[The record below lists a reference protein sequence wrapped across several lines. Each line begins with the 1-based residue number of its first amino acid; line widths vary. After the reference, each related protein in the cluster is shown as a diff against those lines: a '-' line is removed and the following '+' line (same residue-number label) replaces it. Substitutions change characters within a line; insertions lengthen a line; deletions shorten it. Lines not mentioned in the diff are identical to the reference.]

1 MQEFMVSLDVETPPL
16 SATQFM
22 DCFGVEA
29 KHFKVKKTQG
39 KFLWRM
45 ESKLRAK
52 AALKSHIK
60 SIFKRTP
67 LRNLPGPVERPRY
80 APFLNVGVMYDSY
93 TCTVAL
99 PSDLIK
105 LMTRHG
111 VGIQLCCYPTDF
123 EGK

>member
-1 MQEFMVSLDVETPPL
+1 MVSLDVETARK
-16 SATQFM
+16 SARQFT

-39 KFLWRM
+39 KLLWRM
-45 ESKLRAK
+45 ESTLGAK

-60 SIFKRTP
+60 SIFKRIP
-67 LRNLPGPVERPRY
+67 FMNLPGSVKRSRK

-93 TCTVAL
+93 TCTVDL
-99 PSDLIK
+99 PTESIK

>member
-1 MQEFMVSLDVETPPL
+1 MKEFMVSLDVETARL
-16 SATQFM
+16 SARQFT
-22 DCFGVEA
+22 DGFGVEA

-39 KFLWRM
+39 KLLWRM
-45 ESKLRAK
+45 ESTLGVK

-67 LRNLPGPVERPRY
+67 FMNLPGSVKRSRE

-93 TCTVAL
+93 TCTVDL
-99 PSDLIK
+99 PAESIK

>member
-1 MQEFMVSLDVETPPL
+1 MREFMVSLEVETPPL
-16 SATQFM
+16 SVRQFT
-22 DCFGVEA
+22 DCLGVEA

-52 AALKSHIK
+52 AALKSHIR
-60 SIFKRTP
+60 SIFKMNP
-67 LRNLPGPVERPRY
+67 LMNLPGSVKRSRY
-80 APFLNVGVMYDSY
+80 VPFLNVGVMYDSY
-93 TCTVAL
+93 TCTVDL
-99 PSDLIK
+99 PAESIK